1 MISEN
6 VKNLVTN
13 QTILDSS
20 LIPLTVRVTP
30 SQRDFIDQVGEDYGR
45 SRQEIL
51 SVFVQ
56 DGIHAL
62 EQIEAEKAKDESN
75 FPVQYI
81 TPGESKNTVT
91 TSYYLLNT
99 NKRND
104 PRSTSLMIS
113 KGIAAAFYSP
123 WKEGIEKIRDGDY
136 VFLFEN
142 KKGIIAYGIA
152 TGKYKSMDYD
162 GNKDVCNYIQL
173 NCFKVLKK
181 PLTAE
186 KIRKTLGY
194 NMVFS
199 RTLFPITSNQENLLK
214 ELGEKES

>member
-99 NKRND
+99 NTYED
-104 PRSTSLMIS
+104 
-113 KGIAAAFYSP
+113 
-123 WKEGIEKIRDGDY
+123 
-136 VFLFEN
+136 
-142 KKGIIAYGIA
+142 
-152 TGKYKSMDYD
+152 
-162 GNKDVCNYIQL
+162 
-173 NCFKVLKK
+173 
-181 PLTAE
+181 
-186 KIRKTLGY
+186 
-194 NMVFS
+194 
-199 RTLFPITSNQENLLK
+199 
-214 ELGEKES
+214 